1 MARDPFALN
10 PQPSIP
16 PWVWAVVG
24 VFGVLFIGLGVTV
37 FVVVT
42 HRAVPAAMAATTP
55 APAPAVAA
63 PPAQPQ
69 PAAAANPAPAPG
81 ADKAATADQSEAAA
95 PAHEG
100 KRHVARHHRGGGAPA
115 VASAAAPASKPAP
128 AKKKSDY
135 SQKEIDNLLGIG
147 N

>member
-37 FVVVT
+37 FVVFT

-63 PPAQPQ
+63 PPVQPQ
-69 PAAAANPAPAPG
+69 PAPAASPAPG
-81 ADKAATADQSEAAA
+81 ADNASTADQTEAAA